1 MDAPEPAPADEAVE
15 PASSEGDSEPTA
27 AQDESNTSTEEPEA
41 ASTLEGA
48 DTHTI
53 EATPDVTSEEPTA
66 VAQDAADMAPIE
78 VATVETEASDEEIPT
93 ADTMQ
98 DISDWEKN
106 DDDVSD
112 MGISD
117 WERDD
122 DASSQPGESETN
134 PSEHQDFDE
143 ESIAQ
148 DPLEPAHEDEKLPD
162 QDEPKTVEVIRPSD
176 AATSAPVTDD
186 VGEDVVVSIDVKED
200 EPIKDDTSAAVP
212 EVVEQNEASTSETS
226 PESSEPQDT
235 GDSIDASAE
244 DQTPETRIQESTE
257 EAQLAVGDAPAPQE
271 PAPEMSQPSV
281 PGENAITDA
290 STDAQDDASAH
301 ESPVDESEPAVSSEA
316 AKDSEQ
322 VIVSATP
329 DDVEN
334 PDSCTGTYLLCFLCF
349 TSLCPSALLFA
360 GSITHV
366 WTIARH
372 ASGES
377 G

>member
-1 MDAPEPAPADEAVE
+1 
-15 PASSEGDSEPTA
+15 
-27 AQDESNTSTEEPEA
+27 
-41 ASTLEGA
+41 
-48 DTHTI
+48 
-53 EATPDVTSEEPTA
+53 
-66 VAQDAADMAPIE
+66 MAPIE
-78 VATVETEASDEEIPT
+78 VATMEAEATDEELPT

-98 DISDWEKN
+98 DISDWEQ
-106 DDDVSD
+106 DDDAVSD

-117 WERDD
+117 WEKDD

-134 PSEHQDFDE
+134 PSEHQYFDQ
-143 ESIAQ
+143 ESIAH
-148 DPLEPAHEDEKLPD
+148 DSSEPDKSE
-162 QDEPKTVEVIRPSD
+162 TVEVIQPSD
-176 AATSAPVTDD
+176 TATSAPVADD
-186 VGEDVVVSIDVKED
+186 VDEVAVVSADVNED
-200 EPIKDDTSAAVP
+200 EPTKDDTSAAVP
-212 EVVEQNEASTSETS
+212 EVVEQNETSTSEIS
-226 PESSEPQDT
+226 PEPSEPQETD
-235 GDSIDASAE
+235 DSADASAE
-244 DQTPETRIQESTE
+244 DQTPETRIDESTE
-257 EAQLAVGDAPAPQE
+257 EAQLAAGDAPAAQE
-271 PAPEMSQPSV
+271 PAPEVSP
-281 PGENAITDA
+281 PAAPEENAITDA

-360 GSITHV
+360 GSITHDSMV
-366 WTIARH
+366 ARH